1 MDVASVETK
10 PMMETM
16 KVVYVFRKLDQLRA
30 LPGWVSQLRRRAKS
44 VEGVE
49 RMTCVVL
56 DIVRDVGDGDGK
68 GEEVW

>member
-1 MDVASVETK
+1 MDVASVETN

-30 LPGWVSQLRRRAKS
+30 LPGWVSQLRSRANS
-44 VEGVE
+44 VDGRE
-49 RMTCVVL
+49 RMTWVVL
-56 DIVRDVGDGDGK
+56 DIVRVVGDEDGK